1 MESLR
6 RVTTTDEPDEFL
18 IDPDHERRGRPD
30 KPTLP
35 IIAGLAG
42 AVMTVAV
49 VATMKRPSPS
59 KAEELPISVEERALL
74 KTIVARGE
82 EKGWNLSYDE
92 HFIFK
97 LWPALKAMVR

>member
-1 MESLR
+1 LHNLG
-6 RVTTTDEPDEFL
+6 RVSTTDEPTDDFS
-18 IDPDHERRGRPD
+18 IDHECGSRPD
-30 KPTLP
+30 RPTLP

-49 VATMKRPSPS
+49 VATMKRPTPS
-59 KAEELPISVEERALL
+59 KRKELAISSEERALL

-97 LWPALKAMVR
+97 LWPALKAMAR